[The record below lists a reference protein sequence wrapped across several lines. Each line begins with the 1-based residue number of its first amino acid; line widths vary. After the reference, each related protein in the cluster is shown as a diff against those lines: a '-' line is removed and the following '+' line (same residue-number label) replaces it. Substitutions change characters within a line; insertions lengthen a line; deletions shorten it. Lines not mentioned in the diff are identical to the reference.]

1 MILSPAIMALVF
13 GSLLLT
19 FFALYSSWIGTQIIL
34 RWDISNGSERQLA
47 LERKTYLISTILAYL
62 MGFELFSFF
71 LYVYTA
77 DSLHEIFIGAMCA
90 AGSLNAAAAGY
101 PTLIFKIINVLAC
114 GIWLVLNHTDNQGY
128 DYPLIKAKYKLL
140 LVITASLTMES
151 ILQWQY
157 FSSLKADVIASCCG
171 TLFSEN
177 ADNIVGDLASIS
189 SSAGKFV
196 LMVGFLLMI
205 RTGGYFL
212 WTGKGARL
220 FAWVSTGLFI
230 LAIVSIISFISV
242 YFYELPTHHC
252 PFCVLQADYHYIG
265 YPLYLSIL
273 MGGIMGAGVGVL
285 QRFQGTGS
293 LLEIIPRAQK
303 KLCWGTILSYTIF
316 AAISIYPMVFSDFK
330 LEGY

>member
-1 MILSPAIMALVF
+1 MILSPSIMALLF

-19 FFALYSSWIGTQIIL
+19 FFAVYSSWIGAHIL
-34 RWDISNGSERQLA
+34 LKWDINSGSEYQLA

-77 DSLHEIFIGAMCA
+77 DSIHEIFVGAMCA
-90 AGSLNAAAAGY
+90 AGSLNAGTAGY
-101 PTLIFKIINVLAC
+101 PTLILKVFNVLMC
-114 GIWLVLNHTDNQGY
+114 GVWLILNHTDNQGY

-140 LVITASLTMES
+140 LFVTGALALEA
-151 ILQWQY
+151 ILQWLY
-157 FSSLKADVIASCCG
+157 FSSLRADVIASCCG

-177 ADNIVGDLASIS
+177 ADNVVGDLASLS
-189 SSAGKFV
+189 SPTGKFILLV
-196 LMVGFLLMI
+196 SFLLVV

-212 WTGKGARL
+212 WTGQGAKV
-220 FAWVSTGLFI
+220 FAWASTWLFI
-230 LAIVSIISFISV
+230 FAVVAIISFISV

-252 PFCVLQADYHYIG
+252 PFCILQSDYHYIG
-265 YPLYLSIL
+265 YPLYLSLL

-285 QRFQGTGS
+285 QRFKGTDS
-293 LLEIIPRAQK
+293 LLEVIPRTQRR
-303 KLCWGTILSYTIF
+303 LCWVTILSYTVF
-316 AAISIYPMVFSDFK
+316 VAISVYPMIFSDFR